1 MLYFYLLL
9 AFVAGAFLPI
19 QIGLNNTLRAGVGNP
34 IIAALISFA
43 VGTICLL
50 GWIFASQAQWP
61 SASSLTRIPAWAW
74 LGGMLGAFYIAT
86 SIIVAPRIGA
96 ANLISIAI
104 TAQLFTSLVLDHYG
118 AIGFAQHSINLWRL
132 LGALLLIAGCLLIVR
147 N

>member
-19 QIGLNNTLRAGVGNP
+19 QVGLNNMLRAGVGNP

-50 GWIFASQAQWP
+50 SWIVASQAQWP
-61 SASSLTRIPAWAW
+61 SVSSLTRLPAWAW

-104 TAQLFTSLVLDHYG
+104 AAQLFTSLVLDHYG